1 MFIASPLVIAR
12 FVFPNGLC
20 TLQSDDTRC
29 LTFYFA
35 LDSDF
40 QQPQKPLTGNFVANE
55 ANVAPVVYRS
65 RENTRRGLSDSSGDG
80 FDPSRCGG
88 HKYSENAATFPKFLG
103 RRKNLDSVL
112 TCNRQALSVGVDG
125 ERYERGLEHKR
136 GGGFMPRGRLRALNP

>member
-1 MFIASPLVIAR
+1 MFAR

-29 LTFYFA
+29 LSFYFA

-40 QQPQKPLTGNFVANE
+40 QQPQKPLTGNFVTTE
-55 ANVAPVVYRS
+55 ANVTPVVYRS
-65 RENTRRGLSDSSGDG
+65 RENTRRGLSDSSGAG

-103 RRKNLDSVL
+103 RRTNLDSVL

-125 ERYERGLEHKR
+125 ERYERDLSNGAGACFRRHKTFSTGWIQR
-136 GGGFMPRGRLRALNP
+136 